1 MTMEFEDT
9 STEEMQKLIDE
20 RPARIVTDNDTFWDE
35 EQAHMEAE
43 KILCREL
50 RNLGRGDLVD
60 LFDQVAKENLE
71 PFGMGA
77 SWGPSSA
84 AAAAEIKAPLDRF
97 DLEQDIFKCWHLVD
111 DIDQLTELVMDRD
124 ASKDTISNILIG
136 LSALYGDRFQK
147 LMNNFEELIAN
158 EKI

>member
-9 STEEMQKLIDE
+9 ASEEMQKLIDG
-20 RPARIVTDNDTFWDE
+20 RPGRIYDNDTFWDE

-50 RNLGRGDLVD
+50 RKLGRGDLVE
-60 LFDQVAKENLE
+60 LFDKVAKQDLE
-71 PFGMGA
+71 HIMEA
-77 SWGPSSA
+77 SWGPSS
-84 AAAAEIKAPLDRF
+84 AAAEIKAPLDRF

-111 DIDQLTELVMDRD
+111 DIDQVAELVLDRD
-124 ASKDTISNILIG
+124 ASKDTVSNILIG

-147 LMNNFEELIAN
+147 LMDNFEKLIAN
-158 EKI
+158 GKI